1 MAASF
6 NASES
11 GYSWMASSYLLAN
24 ASCIPLWGKVSDI
37 WGRKYMILLANF
49 IFLIASLIC
58 ALSVNL
64 AMMLAGRALQGIG
77 GGGIVVLTN
86 ISVSD
91 LFSVRLVLLSSKG
104 LSRAMLTRCRQR
116 PMYYGLFGAI
126 WAVAGAL
133 GPIIGGAFTTSVTWR
148 WCFYLNR
155 RFLNCQAPTSIANQF
170 KCLSAVSPCSPSS
183 SSSRWNPPKHQSWL
197 AYDASTGQVCCS
209 WLAARSCFSSAS
221 NSVASTIP
229 GPHPQ

>member
-1 MAASF
+1 
-6 NASES
+6 
-11 GYSWMASSYLLAN
+11 
-24 ASCIPLWGKVSDI
+24 
-37 WGRKYMILLANF
+37 MILLANF

-126 WAVAGAL
+126 WAIAGAL

-148 WCFYLNR
+148 WCFYLNC
-155 RFLNCQAPTSIANQF
+155 RFLNCQAPWSHVY
-170 KCLSAVSPCSPSS
+170 C
-183 SSSRWNPPKHQSWL
+183 
-197 AYDASTGQVCCS
+197 
-209 WLAARSCFSSAS
+209 
-221 NSVASTIP
+221 
-229 GPHPQ
+229 